1 MQHES
6 GVCFLVGAGHHL
18 CWLTTESEFTIGGVH
33 LLPLNANSLQLLSQK
48 QEQLSFVVTNMK
60 KALPILRELRG

>member
-6 GVCFLVGAGHHL
+6 RVCFFVGAGHHL
-18 CWLTTESEFTIGGVH
+18 CCLRTENEFTIGDVH
-33 LLPLNANSLQLLSQK
+33 LLPLNVNSLQLLSQE

-60 KALPILRELRG
+60 EAFPILREFRG